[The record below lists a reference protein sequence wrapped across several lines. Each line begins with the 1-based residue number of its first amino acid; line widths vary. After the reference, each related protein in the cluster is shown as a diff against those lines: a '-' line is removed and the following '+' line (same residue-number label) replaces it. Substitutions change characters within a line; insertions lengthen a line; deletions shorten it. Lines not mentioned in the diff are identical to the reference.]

1 MPSSGLHRQQAC
13 VQYTEKHAYRQ
24 TFTLSCYHI
33 TVHHQRKSGHVHF
46 FCEPMLGDCV
56 SFLMVSV
63 SPLAPIILPLSCRIY
78 QALPDVW
85 LWVSAPTS
93 ISCWWS
99 LWQWLCYEYNIISF
113 GIRNLFFFLNFFPLM
128 TVLLDSILD
137 FWTIQH
143 LISGPLGSIKNGVPL
158 LAWVLSWTTHWL
170 VTPPFLHHL
179 YHSTSCRRD
188 KL

>member
-113 GIRNLFFFLNFFPLM
+113 GIRNLFFFFEFFSFNDSPACFYPR
-128 TVLLDSILD
+128 LLDYPAFDFRPSGQYQEWGSSPGMGLKLD
-137 FWTIQH
+137 Y
-143 LISGPLGSIKNGVPL
+143 S
-158 LAWVLSWTTHWL
+158 L
-170 VTPPFLHHL
+170 VGHSPVSTPPLP
-179 YHSTSCRRD
+179 
-188 KL
+188 